1 MKINW
6 PAISQ
11 SVIVALL
18 LAVGGAVWQTYV
30 AAQRIPL
37 LEADIARLQTKVDDL
52 RQRSDAADERA
63 TDQINDIK
71 VTLGV
76 IEGRT
81 NAEAARFG
89 KRYAPA
95 ALEGR

>member
-1 MKINW
+1 
-6 PAISQ
+6 
-11 SVIVALL
+11 
-18 LAVGGAVWQTYV
+18 
-30 AAQRIPL
+30 
-37 LEADIARLQTKVDDL
+37 VDDL